1 MPETYKTIC
10 SPTENILF
18 KEKASKFIGY
28 AFPITDEQ
36 EVKSILENLK
46 KEHHKARHVCYAY
59 RLGKNGETYRA
70 NDDGEPNNTAGI
82 PILGQLKSFELTNL
96 VLLVVRYFGGT
107 KLGVGGLIQ
116 AYKTSAKQTLEACE
130 IIEQEITEQLNIQF
144 DYTNMNK
151 VMKLIHE
158 YKIIIQKQNLDNNCE
173 MIIAVKPSVSSKIIL
188 DLENMCTDIKTIN

>member
-1 MPETYKTIC
+1 MTETYKTIC
-10 SPTENILF
+10 LPTENILF

-28 AFPITDEQ
+28 AYPIIDEQ

-59 RLGKNGETYRA
+59 RLGNNGETYRA

-82 PILGQLKSFELTNL
+82 PILGQLKSFELTNV

-116 AYKTSAKQTLEACE
+116 AYKTSAKQTLESCE
-130 IIEQEITEQLNIQF
+130 IVEQEITELLKIQF
-144 DYTNMNK
+144 DYININK
-151 VMKLIHE
+151 VMKIIHD

-173 MIIAVKPSVSSKIIL
+173 MIIAVKSSLSSKI
-188 DLENMCTDIKTIN
+188 DLELKNICSIIKTIN